1 MTAPYEFAH
10 PITLARKI
18 RMTWP
23 RRVLARRDE
32 PRALVAGRWQSWNE
46 RLNRA
51 VFAARSW
58 EGVETIERRMARML
72 ADRRVRCEVFEANNH
87 H

>member
-1 MTAPYEFAH
+1 MTPNYELAH
-10 PITLARKI
+10 PITLARRV

-23 RRVLARRDE
+23 RLAARQDV
-32 PRALVAGRWQSWNE
+32 PRAFVMGRWQSWAE

-58 EGVETIERRMARML
+58 EGVETIERRFQRML
-72 ADRRVRCEVFEANNH
+72 VDRRVRCEVYSENNR
-87 H
+87 

>member
-1 MTAPYEFAH
+1 MTPAYEMAH
-10 PITLARKI
+10 PVVLARRI

-32 PRALVAGRWQSWNE
+32 PRALVSGRWQSWAE

-58 EGVETIERRMARML
+58 EQLETIERRVQRML
-72 ADRRVRCEVFEANNH
+72 ADRRVRCEVFESNNH